1 MLYSMLSKAVLIA
14 TESEFSPEG
23 VKNEIRNTKTIP
35 RMGSLI
41 LKALDSLTN
50 LAKVKSYAHGYP
62 LQAAFQSSESS
73 WSIYRGFNYLHA
85 RVILQL
91 QDELR
96 CLEEELTDLD
106 EMDLENGDGA
116 RLMSRKD
123 DLQQARREEKVSV
136 RAGLISTIQDKL
148 VTYGM

>member
-1 MLYSMLSKAVLIA
+1 MAALTSKGFELSPAEVEK
-14 TESEFSPEG
+14 
-23 VKNEIRNTKTIP
+23 EIRSTKTIP
-35 RMGSLI
+35 RTLSRM
-41 LKALDSLTN
+41 LTRESYN
-50 LAKVKSYAHGYP
+50 LTDHVEVKTYSHGYP

-96 CLEEELTDLD
+96 CLEKKLTDLD
-106 EMDLENGDGA
+106 EIDLENGDGA

-123 DLQQARREEKVSV
+123 DLQQARREETQSV
-136 RAGLISTIQDKL
+136 REGLISTIQHKL
-148 VTYGM
+148 LTYGM

>member
-1 MLYSMLSKAVLIA
+1 MWMAALTPKGSELSPAEVEK
-14 TESEFSPEG
+14 
-23 VKNEIRNTKTIP
+23 EIRSTKTIP
-35 RMGSLI
+35 RTLSRI
-41 LKALDSLTN
+41 LTRECYSFTN
-50 LAKVKSYAHGYP
+50 HLEVKMYSRGYP

-73 WSIYRGFNYLHA
+73 WSIYRGFTYLHA

-96 CLEEELTDLD
+96 CLEKKLTDLD

-123 DLQQARREEKVSV
+123 ELQQARREETQSV
-136 RAGLISTIQDKL
+136 REGLISTIQHKL
-148 VTYGM
+148 VTYGI